1 MTDLTMGAVDNL
13 RLKGLSY
20 EEVITA
26 AKQWFTELFSTPES
40 MSQYQ
45 SDSDS

>member
-1 MTDLTMGAVDNL
+1 MTDRTMGAADNL
-13 RLKGLSY
+13 RLEGLLY

-40 MSQYQ
+40 MSQHQ